1 MCTLIIASRRQLPV
15 TAVKPDRLL
24 VSACNLEVILRLRHL
39 PRQVGQLEFGVR
51 LSGVL
56 TELRW
61 VKLWQADLTTL
72 ASVLLPGP
80 PILRILGLR
89 ALRRI

>member
-15 TAVKPDRLL
+15 TVVKPDRLL
-24 VSACNLEVILRLRHL
+24 VSTCNLEVILRLRYL
-39 PRQVGQLEFGVR
+39 SRQVGQLELGVW

-72 ASVLLPGP
+72 ASMLLLGP
-80 PILRILGLR
+80 PILCVPGRR
-89 ALRRI
+89 ALRQI